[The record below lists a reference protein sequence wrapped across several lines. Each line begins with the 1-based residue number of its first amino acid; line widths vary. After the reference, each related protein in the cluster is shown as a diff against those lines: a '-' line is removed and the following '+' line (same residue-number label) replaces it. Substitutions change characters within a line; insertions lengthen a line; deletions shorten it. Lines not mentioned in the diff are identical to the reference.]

1 MNWNDER
8 LSTILRLEYEITR
21 AVIAGHRSG
30 EGDKYQE
37 HRDLLN
43 KLRREANVPSHAQ
56 QQAPQSNKAK

>member
-8 LSTILRLEYEITR
+8 LSTILKLEYEITR

-37 HRDLLN
+37 HRDLLK
-43 KLRREANVPSHAQ
+43 KLRLEAKVPTHAQ
-56 QQAPQSNKAK
+56 QQAQTTKQ